1 VVDHYEDAAEG
12 LLARDAEQRM
22 AMTQVTLR
30 PRVTFAAP
38 VPDAVAVAAL
48 HHAAHERCFIANS
61 VKTEVRVMPQEAA

>member
-1 VVDHYEDAAEG
+1 
-12 LLARDAEQRM
+12 M

-38 VPDAVAVAAL
+38 VPDEAAVAAL

-61 VKTEVRVMPQEAA
+61 VRTEVLVMPQEAA